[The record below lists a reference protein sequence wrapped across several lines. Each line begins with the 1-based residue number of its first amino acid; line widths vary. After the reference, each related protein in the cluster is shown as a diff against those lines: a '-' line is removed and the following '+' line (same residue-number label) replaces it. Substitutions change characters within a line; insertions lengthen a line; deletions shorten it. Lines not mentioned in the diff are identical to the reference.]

1 MCLPP
6 PPPHNT
12 KADQNPP
19 ESFQSRLALWV
30 KNDYALCLKAL
41 SLGMGEKSGSIS
53 ILYKKKTSV
62 CSIQQCA
69 EDCHQVLAFKKLL
82 KSTNVK
88 WNGRILSCWDLVPEI
103 VTWPFQYLPCPVLSG
118 ECHTLNP
125 AVNAGQRLDICEP
138 WHDHANTH
146 KNEWIIF

>member
-41 SLGMGEKSGSIS
+41 SLGMGEKSRSIS
-53 ILYKKKTSV
+53 ILLKKKGLQYVVS
-62 CSIQQCA
+62 SN
-69 EDCHQVLAFKKLL
+69 VLKTV
-82 KSTNVK
+82 SE
-88 WNGRILSCWDLVPEI
+88 R
-103 VTWPFQYLPCPVLSG
+103 
-118 ECHTLNP
+118 
-125 AVNAGQRLDICEP
+125 
-138 WHDHANTH
+138 
-146 KNEWIIF
+146 